1 MGRGSVVSEKGL
13 ATFRGI
19 GKHLISHQINVGTRV
34 PSSDKTS
41 NLNPTASTMKPKPQ
55 TLNQVKLGTH
65 VLSDEKVA
73 VKTFEKSKLT
83 ESHARK
89 RVAREIR
96 ILKALDHPNII
107 KLYEV
112 GCL

>member
-1 MGRGSVVSEKGL
+1 MADLVCGV
-13 ATFRGI
+13 
-19 GKHLISHQINVGTRV
+19 Q
-34 PSSDKTS
+34 
-41 NLNPTASTMKPKPQ
+41 
-55 TLNQVKLGTH
+55 
-65 VLSDEKVA
+65 VA

-96 ILKALDHPNII
+96 ILKALNHPNII

-112 GCL
+112 IAVAIITICGHSERAHRRLGHQHPSNACIFVRFLRR